1 MGTKERRERQRRMLR
16 QEILNAARELFAKE
30 GYDNV
35 SMRKIAEKIDYS
47 PTTIYLHFKDKAE
60 LLRCICDET
69 FENLLEIMRS
79 LKNSCDDPVVCL
91 RKALRAYIEFGL
103 SHPNHYK
110 VAFIV
115 HPGYLEDLDHYTRE
129 SSKGRQAF
137 EELMSKVVE
146 CIQQG
151 RFLKLDAKMVSQGLW
166 AGIHGITSLLIVH
179 RDYPW
184 VDRNDLIDHVVDTM
198 LRGLE
203 AEPERFD

>member
-1 MGTKERRERQRRMLR
+1 MGVKERRERQKEMLR
-16 QEILNAARELFAKE
+16 QEILGAARELFAKE

-69 FENLLEIMRS
+69 FANLLQIMRS
-79 LKNSCDDPVVCL
+79 LKQECDDPVLCL
-91 RKALRAYIEFGL
+91 RKGLRAYIDFGL

-115 HPGYLEDLDHYTRE
+115 HPGYLEVSDHYNRV
-129 SSKGRQAF
+129 SSTGRQAF
-137 EELMSKVVE
+137 EALMSKVVE
-146 CIQQG
+146 CIEQG
-151 RFLKLDAKMVSQGLW
+151 HFRNLDPMMVTQGLW

-184 VDRNDLIDHVVDTM
+184 VDRNELIDHVIDTM
-198 LRGLE
+198 LTGLM
-203 AEPERFD
+203 AR